1 MRFWFT
7 FDTPVSRRDYRMHG
21 AGLALVK
28 YAGDAL
34 LVAAGTGRLWT
45 PQDYLRSVHS
55 LLSTTL
61 DGAPVWL
68 APALTLWTLPFLSI
82 GIGLTMRRARD
93 AGWSPWWSLG
103 FFVPFVN
110 YLLIGALCVVPGRP
124 RAIEAPTAHGQRTG
138 RVPGALIGL
147 AAGVLLGLVMTGVGI
162 VTIQR
167 YGLAVF
173 FGTPFAMGAIAA
185 FFFNRRARA
194 TPAETAGL
202 TMSMFVAATASAF
215 LLGMEGAVCLVMALP
230 FALVI
235 GLIGAKVGRSIA
247 LLGEHAVGPAA
258 LAVIAFPISLVAEPR
273 SAAPVVHHVESSVVI
288 DASADVVWRHVIAFE
303 PIPEPTELLFRAGIA
318 YPRSARLEGTGVGAR
333 RYCEFNT
340 GAFVEPITAWEP
352 GRRLSFDV
360 VEQPL
365 PLRELSIHDGIAPP
379 HLSGYLKTRRGE
391 FRLVPL
397 ADGRTR
403 LEGSTWYELDMAP
416 AGYWRMFSDY
426 IIHRIHL
433 RVLAHIRAEVA
444 REHSRTEAAGAR
456 R

>member
-1 MRFWFT
+1 MPQSPPTLLRFWFAL
-7 FDTPVSRRDYRMHG
+7 DAPVSRRDYRLHG

-34 LVAAGTGRLWT
+34 LVALGTGRLWT
-45 PQDYLRSVHS
+45 PQDYLRSVHA

-82 GIGLTMRRARD
+82 GISLTMRRAVD

-110 YLLIGALCVVPGRP
+110 YLLIGALCVVPHRP
-124 RAIEAPTAHGQRTG
+124 RLIDPQAAAVARPG

-147 AAGVLLGLVMTGVGI
+147 VAGLLLGLVMTGIGI
-162 VTIQR
+162 FTIQR

-215 LLGMEGAVCLVMALP
+215 LLGMEGAICLVMALP
-230 FALVI
+230 FALII
-235 GLIGAKVGRSIA
+235 GLIGAKIGRSIA
-247 LLGEHAVGPAA
+247 LLGDHSVGPAA
-258 LAVIAFPISLVAEPR
+258 LAVLAFPLSLVAEPR
-273 SAAPVVHHVESSVVI
+273 SAEPVVHHVESAVVI
-288 DASADVVWRHVIAFE
+288 DAPPAKVWQHVIAFS
-303 PIPEPTELLFRAGIA
+303 PIPEPGELLFRAGIA
-318 YPRSARLEGTGVGAR
+318 YPRSARLEGTGVGAI
-333 RYCEFNT
+333 RYCEFST

-360 VEQPL
+360 VEEPL
-365 PLRELSIHDGIAPP
+365 PLRELSFRQDVAPP
-379 HLSGYLKTRRGE
+379 HLTGYLKTRRGE

-397 ADGRTR
+397 PDGRTR
-403 LEGSTWYELDMAP
+403 LEGSTWYELNMAP

-433 RVLAHIRAEVA
+433 RVLAHISAEVL
-444 REHSRTEAAGAR
+444 RDR
-456 R
+456 